1 MDPRGCGARA
11 RCVRKPGLNRKLSL
25 AAAVLCIGCGFA
37 RADDLA
43 DLRAVRSLAAE
54 AAQVIRLESQRR
66 VTGTYAR
73 EMKDSAREEL
83 GNEAESAPAP
93 RVKALARQAI
103 SAVNANDGA
112 ALERIVQQ
120 LFAMEGPHGRAD

>member
-1 MDPRGCGARA
+1 M
-11 RCVRKPGLNRKLSL
+11 
-25 AAAVLCIGCGFA
+25 LCIGCGLA

-43 DLRAVRSLAAE
+43 EVRAVRSLAAE
-54 AAQVIRLESQRR
+54 AAQVIRLESRHQ

-83 GNEAESAPAP
+83 RSEAESATAP
-93 RVKALARQAI
+93 RVQALARQAI

-112 ALERIVQQ
+112 TLERIVRQ

>member
-1 MDPRGCGARA
+1 VDLPGCGARA
-11 RCVRKPGLNRKLSL
+11 PCGRKPGLIRKLSL
-25 AAAVLCIGCGFA
+25 AAAVLCIGCGLA

-54 AAQVIRLESQRR
+54 AAQVIRLESRHR

-83 GNEAESAPAP
+83 RSEAEGATSPQ
-93 RVKALARQAI
+93 VKVLAQHAI
-103 SAVNANDGA
+103 SAVNANDTA
-112 ALERIVQQ
+112 ALERIVRQ